1 VRWRNAID
9 PARYVEATR
18 SISSGAPRA
27 SDGVTVDVEPL
38 DAATLLRERIM
49 LGLRLEEGLDLDAA
63 GRALGLSPQETW
75 TTSRRRAIETL
86 AAQGAL
92 AIEGS
97 RLRIPAARRLS
108 TDGVAA
114 RLF

>member
-1 VRWRNAID
+1 M
-9 PARYVEATR
+9 EK
-18 SISSGAPRA
+18 
-27 SDGVTVDVEPL
+27 
-38 DAATLLRERIM
+38 
-49 LGLRLEEGLDLDAA
+49 
-63 GRALGLSPQETW
+63 
-75 TTSRRRAIETL
+75 L
-86 AAQGAL
+86 AAEGAL